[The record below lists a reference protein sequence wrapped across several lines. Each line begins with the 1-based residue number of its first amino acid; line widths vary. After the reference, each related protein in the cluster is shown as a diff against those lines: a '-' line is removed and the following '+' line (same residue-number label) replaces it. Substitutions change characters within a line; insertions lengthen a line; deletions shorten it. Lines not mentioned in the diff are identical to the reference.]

1 MNLLDECIDLLSPHV
16 EVLNEVDSDFIF
28 EYMEM
33 VIPFHSSGRVDWR
46 EMTNNKILYHRLGRV
61 DWREIASKKL
71 ILSLNELGNIIK
83 YDSTVYVCWD
93 DANLPVLSCKL
104 KILVENLYDVTCFS
118 FDTWLFN
125 PEEEWIIEFY
135 HEGEVVFGKI

>member
-16 EVLNEVDSDFIF
+16 QVLNEVDSDFIF
-28 EYMEM
+28 EYMEL

-46 EMTNNKILYHRLGRV
+46 K
-61 DWREIASKKL
+61 IASKKL

-104 KILVENLYDVTCFS
+104 KILVENLYDITWVS

-125 PEEEWIIEFY
+125 PDEEWIIEFY